1 MRALITL
8 WWQER
13 AAGGGSVVPAR
24 AQLDPCAI
32 PRGILP
38 YMFIYERVAGRLRCR
53 LAGTRLRDIFG
64 RDETGCHLDEVIA
77 PQHLAG
83 RTALFDR
90 CLDAGLPLFYRG
102 YLVPAG
108 RHWRAFNRLLLPA
121 AAKAGQPATQVMGL
135 LRVYDPSQART
146 VATLPADA
154 DGLVDF
160 RLLGE
165 DDCRSLLL

>member
-8 WWQER
+8 WWQGR
-13 AAGGGSVVPAR
+13 AAGGGSAVPTR

-38 YMFIYERVAGRLRCR
+38 NMFIYERVGGRLRCR
-53 LAGTRLRDIFG
+53 LAGTRLRDVFG
-64 RDETGCHLDEVIA
+64 RDETGCHLDEIVA
-77 PQHLAG
+77 PPHLAG
-83 RTALFDR
+83 RAALFER

-121 AAKAGQPATQVMGL
+121 AVRAGQPATQVMGL
-135 LRVYDPSQART
+135 LRVHDTSQAR
-146 VATLPADA
+146 AAGIPPGDQ
-154 DGLVDF
+154 DGLVDC

-165 DDCRSLLL
+165 DDCRALLL